1 MLDDSGYLDHF
12 RGRVLQDALTE
23 ATAAY
28 WQRRGDVFD
37 AARPRAGDYP
47 GGATEADLDAA
58 RRRCGTAA
66 LACRQRAAVTQLYGI
81 DNDLAY
87 EVEAALREVA

>member
-1 MLDDSGYLDHF
+1 MLDDPGYLDHF

-28 WQRRGDVFD
+28 WWRRGDVFD
-37 AARPRAGDYP
+37 AARPRAGDFP

-58 RRRCGTAA
+58 RRRCGAVA
-66 LACRQRAAVTQLYGI
+66 LACRQRAAVYGL
-81 DNDLAY
+81 DDDVSY
-87 EVEAALREVA
+87 EVEAALGEAA

>member
-1 MLDDSGYLDHF
+1 MSDDPGYVDHF
-12 RGRVLQDALTE
+12 RGRVLQDALVE

-37 AARPRAGDYP
+37 AARPRACDFP

-58 RRRCGTAA
+58 RRRCGAVA
-66 LACRQRAAVTQLYGI
+66 LACRQRAAATELYGI
-81 DNDLAY
+81 DDDLAY
-87 EVEAALREVA
+87 EVEAALREAA